1 MDMFV
6 KPRGTTVHQSGVWR
20 IWKPKYFKPKVE
32 YLFTSKFL
40 RNVAERGQ
48 IQRVTIM

>member
-1 MDMFV
+1 M
-6 KPRGTTVHQSGVWR
+6 KPRGSTVHQLGVWR
-20 IWKPKYFKPKVE
+20 IWKSKYFKRKVE

-40 RNVAERGQ
+40 RNVAERGE